1 MIHGLDH
8 IVLAVPSLDAATAGY
23 RLLLG
28 RHADA
33 ASFQLANVRL
43 DLRSHDAT
51 RRRRFVG
58 SRLRR

>member
-8 IVLAVPSLDAATAGY
+8 IVLAAPSVDAAAAGY

-28 RHADA
+28 RRADG

-43 DLRSHDAT
+43 DLR
-51 RRRRFVG
+51 G
-58 SRLRR
+58 P